1 MKTENKVLM
10 QQAWAD
16 LSGKWGIGALAT
28 LIYLV
33 ITIGIQNIPLLG
45 PIASLII
52 SGPMALGFTIFML
65 AISRKEEA
73 KIGQIFD
80 GFKNFGTAL
89 AAYLLIGLL
98 VCLWLLLLIIPGI
111 IAALAYSQTF
121 FIIADNKD
129 INPIDAI
136 KRSTSMM
143 YGHKWKLFCLGL
155 RFIGWILLCII
166 TLGILFLWI
175 TPYMYVSYAKFYDDI
190 KDSLDKDHES
200 VWKIF

>member
-1 MKTENKVLM
+1 MKTANKILM

-16 LSGKWGIGALAT
+16 LSGKWGMAALAT
-28 LIYLV
+28 LIYFAIML
-33 ITIGIQNIPLLG
+33 GIQRVPFLG
-45 PIASLII
+45 FIASLII
-52 SGPMALGFTIFML
+52 TGPMALGMTIFML
-65 AISRKEEA
+65 TISRKKEA
-73 KIGQIFD
+73 RIGQIVE
-80 GFKNFGTAL
+80 GFNNFGTAL
-89 AAYLLIGLL
+89 AAYLLIGLM

-111 IAALAYSQTF
+111 IAAFAYSQTF

-129 INPIDAI
+129 INPIDAMKKSVSI
-136 KRSTSMM
+136 M

-155 RFIGWILLCII
+155 RFIGWILLCIL

-190 KDSLDKDHES
+190 KDSLDEEHDS

>member
-16 LSGKWGIGALAT
+16 LSGRWGMTALAT

-33 ITIGIQNIPLLG
+33 IIIGIQNVPLLG

-65 AISRKEEA
+65 AISRKEETR
-73 KIGQIFD
+73 IGQIFD

-155 RFIGWILLCII
+155 RFIGWILLCIL